1 MKTGSQNRNY
11 LTVLTDKNVKLI
23 DPTITS
29 SIIYGSLVGLM
40 CVGLTTT
47 YLTTKVPNFAVADF
61 VVVGTYATSATYIL
75 WNIQSPYLTAPIGIL
90 FGAGVAVLMYLIILK
105 PLIRRGSSLVVLM
118 IATLAVDIV
127 FIGIFELFADFMGSK
142 YGRILNN
149 RGYGG
154 EFYNLQQLPVST
166 IFGYSSLLFVA
177 PIVLLLVTFGLYFL
191 FTRSKF
197 GVAMRAAIENANL
210 AKTVGINVERV
221 YIVSWLIAGGIAGLA
236 GGLTALY
243 LGTPQGQSSFIIVDI
258 FAGSVLGG
266 LGSVYGAIIGGF
278 IVGAS
283 ETYLIALLNRIV
295 SSLYG
300 ASAGSQIND
309 FQRGIPLLIMIVVLL
324 VAPQGLTGINWR
336 KIGNKV
342 LG

>member
-1 MKTGSQNRNY
+1 M
-11 LTVLTDKNVKLI
+11 I
-23 DPTITS
+23 DPTITD

-40 CVGLTTT
+40 CVGLTAT

-61 VVVGTYATSATYIL
+61 VIVGIYATSASYIL
-75 WNIQSPYLTAPIGIL
+75 WNIQSPYLATPLGII
-90 FGAGVAVLMYLIILK
+90 FGGAVAVLMYLIVLK

-118 IATLAVDIV
+118 IATLAIDIV
-127 FIGIFELFADFMGSK
+127 FTGIFELFADFMGSK

-149 RGYGG
+149 KGYGG
-154 EFYNLQQLPVST
+154 QFYNLQQLPDFR
-166 IFGYSSLLFVA
+166 IFGYNALLFFA
-177 PIVLLLVTFGLYFL
+177 PSMLLIVSFGLYL
-191 FTRSKF
+191 LLTKSKF

-221 YIVSWLIAGGIAGLA
+221 YIVSWFLAGGIAGLA

-243 LGTPQGQSSFIIVDI
+243 TGTPESQSSLIIVDI

-266 LGSVYGAIIGGF
+266 LGSIYGAIIGGL

-283 ETYLIALLNRIV
+283 ETYLIVLLDRIV
-295 SSLYG
+295 SAFYG
-300 ASAGSQIND
+300 ASAGSQILN
-309 FQRGIPLLIMIVVLL
+309 FQKGIPLAIMIIVLL

-336 KIGNKV
+336 RIGKRV
-342 LG
+342 RVVR